1 MLENGSIAERGTHE
15 ELLAKRG
22 LYFETYESQYGD
34 MDTAAILQQTI
45 NLLPETGNSKETVT
59 EAEKQKGGEIYGSQ
73 LI

>member
-1 MLENGSIAERGTHE
+1 
-15 ELLAKRG
+15 
-22 LYFETYESQYGD
+22 

-59 EAEKQKGGEIYGSQ
+59 EAEKQKGGETYGSQ

>member
-59 EAEKQKGGEIYGSQ
+59 EAEKQKGGETYGSQ

>member
-34 MDTAAILQQTI
+34 MDTAAVLQQPV

-59 EAEKQKGGEIYGSQ
+59 EAEKQKGGETYGSQ